1 MRYEVYDEE
10 GRLFRRFWD
19 KESAQKF
26 MQQGWKLVTKVK
38 HKEVKPT
45 VETYGEARW

>member
-10 GRLFRRFWD
+10 GKLFRRFWD

-26 MQQGWKLVTKVK
+26 MQQGWKLITKAK
-38 HKEVKPT
+38 HVEAKPT
-45 VETYGEARW
+45 AATHGEARW